1 MMKLFLDTNIL
12 LDILQGKRPSHQTSS
27 LILEGAK
34 KQLYEVQISI
44 QSIADVTYI
53 AIRNGIP
60 FDAVSR
66 LSSWMLDHVNVDGPD
81 SFHLRDAIEGHTGD
95 FEDDLHYAYAQDNAC
110 DIIIT
115 GDRQFI
121 QRKTP
126 GDILMMTPEE
136 FVGRMTR

>member
-66 LSSWMLDHVNVDGPD
+66 LSSWMLDHVNVDGPIR
-81 SFHLRDAIEGHTGD
+81 STSGMPSKAIPE
-95 FEDDLHYAYAQDNAC
+95 
-110 DIIIT
+110 IS
-115 GDRQFI
+115 
-121 QRKTP
+121 KTTFT
-126 GDILMMTPEE
+126 TPMPRTTPATSSSPATASSSS
-136 FVGRMTR
+136 GKPPATS